1 MRTLLWTAL
10 TLSCLTSWAQAPFI
24 TYNADLMRVL
34 GSDQVQVTAEVN
46 WATLPE
52 DIEDAPI
59 VWQFPK
65 TIPGTYATED
75 YGKYIKGLEAY
86 KSDGTRI
93 KVRKK
98 GENTFKLSALPD
110 RITYRVNDT
119 YDARVRKNH
128 IFEPAGTNIAE
139 RENFLLNNAGFFG
152 YFPGY
157 EQEPVDVQLHYPG
170 NMLGV
175 SALPSQVEQGP
186 AMYLGDNRIQSFQAR
201 DYHHLM
207 DCPIMVTVPD
217 TISFYVAN
225 CKVTLSV
232 YSESGRPLSAAIY
245 DEVKVSME
253 AIATFLGGE
262 LPVDTYAFLFYIKDY
277 TEFQSLME
285 GDIKIGK
292 AFKLLRQLIGQGF
305 GALEHGNSS
314 TYFLPDFGNDLVL
327 DQMKDV
333 CIHEFLHILTPLGL
347 HSECIGHFN
356 YADPV
361 MSQHLWLY
369 EGVTEYFA
377 GLSQV
382 QGGVMTQEAYLK
394 SLLEG
399 KIRSASRYPTEKM
412 AFTEMSTNV
421 LEKPWKKQYGQ
432 VYQRGAVMAALL
444 DLEIMRLTD
453 GEKTLL
459 DVVRAL
465 NARYGA
471 TQSFDEATFFEV
483 FVAEVHPDLMGFFD
497 RYVRGREALPLK
509 QNLAYAGFDY
519 VNDETRSL
527 PQSPIQHENLK
538 LSFLPLGAVNTVK
551 KVKGP
556 LPFEVE
562 KGDFVSFDAEQL
574 GGLEGPLP
582 EGEKVEVQVEHQGEW
597 TSTWVLPER
606 AEVKL
611 SHKIFA
617 LPEPTESQKL
627 LRARWLEGSAAN
639 F

>member
-1 MRTLLWTAL
+1 MRTI
-10 TLSCLTSWAQAPFI
+10 LTSLGTFSGLIALAQSPFI
-24 TYNADLMRVL
+24 SYHADLMRVFR
-34 GSDQVQVTAEVN
+34 SDQVQVSAEVH
-46 WATLPE
+46 WEALPG

-65 TIPGTYATED
+65 TIPGTYATAD
-75 YGKYIKGLEAY
+75 YGKYIKQLEAFT
-86 KSDGTRI
+86 SDGSRV

-98 GENTFKLSALPD
+98 GKNTFRLSALPD
-110 RITYRVNDT
+110 RITYRVQDT

-128 IFEPAGTNIAE
+128 IFEPAGTNIAD

-175 SALPSQVEQGP
+175 SALPGQVEQGP
-186 AMYLGDNRIQSFQAR
+186 AMYLGDNCIQSFQAR

-217 TISFYVAN
+217 TTSFYVAN

-253 AIATFLGGE
+253 AIATFLGGT
-262 LPVDTYAFLFYIKDY
+262 LPVDNYAFLFYIKDY
-277 TEFQSLME
+277 TEFQGLME
-285 GDIKIGK
+285 GDIKMGK
-292 AFKLLRQLIGQGF
+292 ALKLLRQLIGQGF

-327 DQMKDV
+327 DQIKDV

-347 HSECIGHFN
+347 HSECIGEFN

-382 QGGVMTQEAYLK
+382 QGGVMTEESYIQ

-412 AFTEMSTNV
+412 AFTEMSANV
-421 LEKPWKKQYGQ
+421 LENPWKKQYGQ

-444 DLEIMRLTD
+444 DLEIMQLTQ

-459 DVVRAL
+459 DVITTL
-465 NARYGA
+465 NGRYGA
-471 TQSFDEATFFEV
+471 TQSFDEASFFEL
-483 FVAEVHPDLMGFFD
+483 FVAEVHPDLMEFFN
-497 RYVRGREALPLK
+497 RFVRGTEALPLK
-509 QNLAYAGFDY
+509 RNLGYAGFDY
-519 VNDETRSL
+519 IHEEVRSL
-527 PQSPIQHENLK
+527 PINPLKSKNLK
-538 LSFLPLGAVNTVK
+538 LALWPLGGAKKVK

-562 KGDFVSFDAEQL
+562 KGDLVAFDTEQL
-574 GGLEGPLP
+574 ASLAGPLP
-582 EGEKVEVQVEHQGEW
+582 EGVEVNIRVQHEGQW
-597 TSTWVLPER
+597 TATSVVPER
-606 AEVKL
+606 EDVVLK
-611 SHKIFA
+611 HRIFE
-617 LPEPTESQKL
+617 LDQPSGLQQG
-627 LRARWLEGSAAN
+627 LRSRWLGGQIE
-639 F
+639 

>member
-1 MRTLLWTAL
+1 MRTLFWTAL
-10 TLSCLTSWAQAPFI
+10 TFSSLSTWAQALFI
-24 TYNADLMRVL
+24 TYQADLMRVL

-46 WATLPE
+46 WAALPD

-86 KSDGTRI
+86 KADGRRI

-98 GENTFKLSALPD
+98 GENTFQLSALPD

-152 YFPGY
+152 YFPGF
-157 EQEPVDVQLHYPG
+157 EANPVNVLLNYPA

-175 SALPSQVEQGP
+175 SALPSQVDQGLD
-186 AMYLGDNRIQSFQAR
+186 MYLGDNRMQSFQAR

-217 TISFYVAN
+217 TTSFYVAN
-225 CKVTLSV
+225 CRVTLSV

-262 LPVDTYAFLFYIKDY
+262 LPVDNYAFLFYIKDF
-277 TEFQSLME
+277 TEFQGLME

-292 AFKLLRQLIGQGF
+292 AFKLLRQIVGQGF

-314 TYFLPDFGNDLVL
+314 TYFLPDFGNELVL
-327 DQMKDV
+327 DQIKDV

-382 QGGVMTQEAYLK
+382 QGGVITQEGYL
-394 SLLEG
+394 STLLAG

-412 AFTEMSTNV
+412 AFTEMSTKV

-444 DLEIMRLTD
+444 DLEIMRLTN
-453 GEKTLL
+453 GQKTLL

-465 NARYGA
+465 NARFGA
-471 TQSFDEATFFEV
+471 TESFDEATFFQT
-483 FVAEVHPDLMGFFD
+483 FVDEVHPDLMDFFD

-519 VNDETRSL
+519 VNGETRSM
-527 PQSPIQHENLK
+527 PQSPIKNENIK
-538 LSFLPLGAVNTVK
+538 LSFLPLGAGKTVK

-556 LPFEVE
+556 LPFNVE
-562 KGDFVSFDAEQL
+562 KGDLVGFDAGQL

-582 EGEKVEVQVEHQGEW
+582 EGEKVEVRVEHEGEW
-597 TSTWVLPER
+597 TSFFVVPER
-606 AEVKL
+606 LEVKL
-611 SHKIFA
+611 SHKIFEQSH
-617 LPEPTESQKL
+617 PSDSQQN
-627 LRARWLEGSAAN
+627 LRRRWLGVPAS
-639 F
+639 

>member
-10 TLSCLTSWAQAPFI
+10 TFSSLTTWAQAPFI
-24 TYNADLMRVL
+24 TYHADLMRVL
-34 GSDQVQVTAEVN
+34 GSDQVQVTAEVH
-46 WATLPE
+46 WAALPI
-52 DIEDAPI
+52 DMEDAPI

-75 YGKYIKGLEAY
+75 YGKYIKGLEAF

-98 GENTFKLSALPD
+98 GENTFKLSAQPD

-157 EQEPVDVQLHYPG
+157 DQEPVDVQLHYPG
-170 NMLGV
+170 NMVGV

-217 TISFYVAN
+217 TTSFHVAN
-225 CKVTLSV
+225 CQVTLSV

-262 LPVDTYAFLFYIKDY
+262 LPVDNYAFLFYIKDY

-285 GDIKIGK
+285 GEIKIGK
-292 AFKLLRQLIGQGF
+292 AFKLLRQIIGQGF

-327 DQMKDV
+327 DQIKDV

-347 HSECIGHFN
+347 H
-356 YADPV
+356 
-361 MSQHLWLY
+361 
-369 EGVTEYFA
+369 
-377 GLSQV
+377 
-382 QGGVMTQEAYLK
+382 
-394 SLLEG
+394 
-399 KIRSASRYPTEKM
+399 
-412 AFTEMSTNV
+412 
-421 LEKPWKKQYGQ
+421 
-432 VYQRGAVMAALL
+432 
-444 DLEIMRLTD
+444 
-453 GEKTLL
+453 
-459 DVVRAL
+459 
-465 NARYGA
+465 
-471 TQSFDEATFFEV
+471 
-483 FVAEVHPDLMGFFD
+483 
-497 RYVRGREALPLK
+497 
-509 QNLAYAGFDY
+509 
-519 VNDETRSL
+519 
-527 PQSPIQHENLK
+527 
-538 LSFLPLGAVNTVK
+538 
-551 KVKGP
+551 
-556 LPFEVE
+556 
-562 KGDFVSFDAEQL
+562 
-574 GGLEGPLP
+574 
-582 EGEKVEVQVEHQGEW
+582 
-597 TSTWVLPER
+597 
-606 AEVKL
+606 
-611 SHKIFA
+611 
-617 LPEPTESQKL
+617 
-627 LRARWLEGSAAN
+627 
-639 F
+639 